1 MRSDRIGNAS
11 IIQNLCVQL
20 ITATPVNV
28 FVRGSGNQI
37 VSSLRS
43 LKSSNKMILWFATY
57 FLKQE
62 MLQ

>member
-28 FVRGSGNQI
+28 FARGSGNQ
-37 VSSLRS
+37 VFSPLRS
-43 LKSSNKMILWFATY
+43 LKSSNKMMLWFATY